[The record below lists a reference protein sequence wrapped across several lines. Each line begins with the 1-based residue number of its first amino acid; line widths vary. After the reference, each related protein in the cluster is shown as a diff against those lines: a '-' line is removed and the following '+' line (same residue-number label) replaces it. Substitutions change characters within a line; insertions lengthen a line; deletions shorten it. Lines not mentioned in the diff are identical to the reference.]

1 MPEQTVQV
9 TPSAPKFNTHKVF
22 AAIGII
28 LTAAII
34 AAAAIWYF
42 TGGNTSLTPLFF
54 FPIEKAAYYRQPP
67 LPASIISL
75 PLLLL

>member
-42 TGGNTSLTPLFF
+42 TGGNTSTDDEIGTSVKVSTSSAKPKVATKSATPSA
-54 FPIEKAAYYRQPP
+54 K
-67 LPASIISL
+67 
-75 PLLLL
+75 